1 MTTSAFQIAFWIVS
15 ICFAAFGLFIT
26 IQGWKVSARNAES
39 LARTKDI
46 NDSIDKCIQMLSD
59 LEDSAY
65 SFWLHAD
72 SQTKPYQL
80 VVAHTRL
87 TARLNQLQNLRN
99 CQIPNRDLASLRRHC
114 TMDAETR
121 CEPLSSEDVRIK
133 RISKATT
140 GILQSEILEKVWGA
154 STAQT
159 A

>member
-1 MTTSAFQIAFWIVS
+1 MDTSAFQISFWVVS
-15 ICFAAFGLFIT
+15 ICFAAFGIFVT
-26 IQGWKVSARNAES
+26 IKGWRVNARNAER
-39 LARTKDI
+39 LAKTKDI
-46 NDSIDKCIQMLSD
+46 NDSIDKCIQMLNE

-65 SFWLHAD
+65 SFWLRSD

-87 TARLNQLQNLRN
+87 IIRLNQLKKLRE
-99 CQIPNRDLASLRRHC
+99 CEIPSRDLASLRRHC

-121 CEPLSSEDVRIK
+121 NEPINSEDIRIK

-140 GILQSEILEKVWGA
+140 GILQSEILEKKWGT
-154 STAQT
+154 SGAQT